1 MTTVLEIVTD
11 PAHGGRWTSLHA
23 GGREWLW
30 HGTAAGRDRVS
41 PGDVSVDAGGLEEC
55 VPTVRGAPAHGKGDV
70 PHITTAR
77 VGLTRPG
84 PDDGALF
91 AVRVEVPGPPAAVYR
106 PHPDAG
112 PGAAPAPARV

>member
-1 MTTVLEIVTD
+1 M
-11 PAHGGRWTSLHA
+11 
-23 GGREWLW
+23 
-30 HGTAAGRDRVS
+30 
-41 PGDVSVDAGGLEEC
+41 EC

-70 PHITTAR
+70 PHITTVR

-106 PHPDAG
+106 RPHGPRRPDRWSAS
-112 PGAAPAPARV
+112 ARR